1 MSINILITGGAGNIG
16 SSLARKLSENSNYN
30 IVIVDNLS
38 TGSID
43 KVPVSPYNNVHFIQ
57 ADCNNYQDLAKVF
70 FQYQFT
76 YVFHFAA
83 VVGVQRT
90 QQYPLKVLND
100 IKGIEYIL
108 ELSKAAGIKKFF
120 YSSSSEVYGEPVEIP
135 QREHS
140 TPLNSRLPYAV
151 VKNVGECYCRSYY
164 QEFGI
169 NYTIFRFF
177 NTYGPYQT
185 TDFVIPK
192 FLVAALKNEPITIYG
207 DGSQTRTFTYIDDN
221 VDTMIKIMENELVNN
236 DVINI
241 GNDEMISILELAK
254 RIIQHTQSTSEIV
267 FLPPLKEGDM
277 TRRMPDNTKMKSIL
291 QRPLIS
297 LEEGLDR
304 LLNSESF
311 MKLNGLDKLKVK

>member
-1 MSINILITGGAGNIG
+1 M
-16 SSLARKLSENSNYN
+16 
-30 IVIVDNLS
+30 
-38 TGSID
+38 
-43 KVPVSPYNNVHFIQ
+43 
-57 ADCNNYQDLAKVF
+57 
-70 FQYQFT
+70 
-76 YVFHFAA
+76 
-83 VVGVQRT
+83 
-90 QQYPLKVLND
+90 
-100 IKGIEYIL
+100 
-108 ELSKAAGIKKFF
+108 
-120 YSSSSEVYGEPVEIP
+120 
-135 QREHS
+135 
-140 TPLNSRLPYAV
+140 
-151 VKNVGECYCRSYY
+151 
-164 QEFGI
+164 
-169 NYTIFRFF
+169 
-177 NTYGPYQT
+177 
-185 TDFVIPK
+185 
-192 FLVAALKNEPITIYG
+192 KNEPITIYG

-221 VDTMIKIMENELVNN
+221 VDTMIKIMENDLVNN

>member
-30 IVIVDNLS
+30 IVIIDNLS

-185 TDFVIPK
+185 TDFVVPK

-221 VDTMIKIMENELVNN
+221 VDTMIKIMENDLVNN